1 MSRKICIYILI
12 PPFIYFRFFEGL
24 FGRRVLNAV
33 GSRAARNGKEVR
45 TATHHVPTTIAAL
58 SAHLQGG
65 GGHLCVPV
73 HNCVTLCVR
82 V

>member
-12 PPFIYFRFFEGL
+12 PPFFYFRFFEGL

-45 TATHHVPTTIAAL
+45 TATHHVPATIAAL
-58 SAHLQGG
+58 SAHLHGRSS
-65 GGHLCVPV
+65 LRAR
-73 HNCVTLCVR
+73 HNCVTLCVH